1 MKHVRRVAAMRAL
14 VREARRRG
22 NRVGFVPTMGAL
34 HEGHLSLVR
43 RARRAH
49 DRVVVSVF
57 VNPLQFGPAEDFR
70 RYPRNERRDAAL
82 CRDAGCDW
90 FFRPTVEEMY
100 PEGFQTSVTPGPLAH
115 RWEGAVRP
123 GHFGGVLT
131 VVLKLLQAVE
141 PDTLYLGQKDA
152 QQAAVVG
159 AMMRDFSL
167 PSRLAL
173 APIVREPDGLAMSSR
188 NAYLSDGERA
198 RAAGFPRALAAAAA
212 LARRGERD
220 ARRLEAEAKRVLRR
234 EAKPDAIDYVAVVD
248 PATLEPIRRLP
259 ARALLLG
266 AIRVGRTR
274 LIDNRILTP
283 ASATRGER

>member
-1 MKHVRRVAAMRAL
+1 MRAL

-22 NRVGFVPTMGAL
+22 QRVGFVPTMGAL

-57 VNPLQFGPAEDFR
+57 VNPLQFGPTDDFR

-90 FFRPTVEEMY
+90 FFHPTVEEMV
-100 PEGFQTSVTPGPLAH
+100 PDGFQTSVTPGSLAD
-115 RWEGAVRP
+115 RWEGTVRP

-167 PSRLAL
+167 PSRLAV

-188 NAYLSDGERA
+188 NAYLSEEERA
-198 RAAGFPRALAAAAA
+198 RAAGFPRALAAAAT

-220 ARRLEAEAKRVLRR
+220 ARGLVAEAKRVLRR

-248 PATLEPIRRLP
+248 PATFEPVRRLP

-274 LIDNRILTP
+274 LIDNRFLTTP
-283 ASATRGER
+283 SGPRGERRS